1 MLYALSFIW
10 VFTIGGLTGI
20 FLGALATDVMLHD
33 TYFVVAHF
41 HYVMVGGTVF
51 AFLAG
56 LHYWWPKMFGRM
68 YSEKWAVIAWAIIFI
83 GFNLTFFVQFILGTH
98 GMPRRYHDWGPA
110 IMEQLGFADKVE
122 LYGLYHMISSIGSYV
137 QAVGFFMLAG
147 VYLYSLVRGK
157 AAAANPWGGASL
169 EWTCSSPPPHDNFA
183 VTPVA
188 GDPYDFRKVHYD
200 PQTDSYTREPAT
212 V

>member
-1 MLYALSFIW
+1 
-10 VFTIGGLTGI
+10 
-20 FLGALATDVMLHD
+20 MLHD

-41 HYVMVGGTVF
+41 HYVMVGGTVRLPRRT
-51 AFLAG
+51 APLVAQDVRT
-56 LHYWWPKMFGRM
+56 HVQREVGRHRLGDL
-68 YSEKWAVIAWAIIFI
+68 VFV